1 MTLYDDVK
9 AHYFN
14 VPMTGD
20 ILEDV
25 KRVCTANQATH
36 AYLWRH
42 LLNVANEAK
51 KLAKRFDFDEEAMA
65 QFFINY
71 LYHSDLLVMPP
82 WLIEAHDF
90 YEDN

>member
-1 MTLYDDVK
+1 
-9 AHYFN
+9 
-14 VPMTGD
+14 MTGD

-51 KLAKRFDFDEEAMA
+51 KLAKRFDFDGDAVA

-71 LYHSDLLVMPP
+71 IS
-82 WLIEAHDF
+82 
-90 YEDN
+90 

>member
-36 AYLWRH
+36 GKVTHQAAPR
-42 LLNVANEAK
+42 
-51 KLAKRFDFDEEAMA
+51 
-65 QFFINY
+65 
-71 LYHSDLLVMPP
+71 
-82 WLIEAHDF
+82 LILGI
-90 YEDN
+90 